1 MNHPVRTQCPH
12 CKKTLTP
19 GEIIDQWCERCE
31 RVTKPDSKE
40 AA

>member
-19 GEIIDQWCERCE
+19 LVDDLAWGERCE